1 MVPFSLKN
9 DIRYSQMQIEYSQ
22 FAWYNGTSVNWH
34 SIVDEKAEL
43 ESEIPVCKINFRF
56 SISLARLNSGKLK
69 LLYFSGS

>member
-1 MVPFSLKN
+1 MDVLFELLIKL
-9 DIRYSQMQIEYSQ
+9 M
-22 FAWYNGTSVNWH
+22 
-34 SIVDEKAEL
+34 AEL